1 VIVYNTPLSLTK
13 VINFFSNQ
21 PPLKRGIKF
30 QTMIKNAILVS
41 LVSLILSINCI
52 AQQHKPL
59 SVEFISGYNNT
70 TISKGMKGF
79 YIQTG
84 ALKEGFSFLNYRVSL
99 GIAKSSSFPIGFDND
114 SAPYDAKDSLR
125 TINSK
130 NGGLVK
136 LVKSLSAERIGTF
149 ELVEATN
156 IYLGFNADL
165 KLLKLKKNISVWG
178 TLGTNFQNTFGTTLY
193 IKESFFVNG
202 KLYEFTPATTFN
214 AENVISFN
222 VGCRIKYDLN
232 NSTSIL
238 LNCEKFF
245 GDNGNGNFSKAEF
258 INLGVGISKQLN
270 FK

>member
-1 VIVYNTPLSLTK
+1 
-13 VINFFSNQ
+13 
-21 PPLKRGIKF
+21 
-30 QTMIKNAILVS
+30 MIKNAILVS
-41 LVSLILSINCI
+41 LVSLGVSINCF
-52 AQQHKPL
+52 AQQHKPI
-59 SVEFISGYNNT
+59 SVEFISGYNNA

-79 YIQTG
+79 YIQAG
-84 ALKEGFSFLNYRVSL
+84 ALKEGLSFLNYRVSL

-114 SAPYDAKDSLR
+114 CIPYDSKDSLR
-125 TINSK
+125 IINSK

-136 LVKSLSAERIGTF
+136 LVKSLGVERVGTF

-156 IYLGFNADL
+156 IYLGLNADL

-178 TLGTNFQNTFGTTLY
+178 TLGANFQNTFGTTLY

-214 AENVISFN
+214 AENEISFN

-245 GDNGNGNFSKAEF
+245 GDNGKGIYNKSDF

-270 FK
+270 FNK